1 MAEPIRLTRFA
12 TGGGCAR
19 KVGAADLREVLGR
32 LGAVTHPWADPQVGP
47 FEDAAVVRPPAGPA
61 LAFTVDFI
69 TPMVD
74 DPVVFGRIAAVNA
87 MSDVWAMGGTPRV
100 ALGVCGF
107 PSAALPLDVLEA
119 IFRGGREAAAEAGC
133 AVVGGH
139 TIQDAEL
146 KYGLCVIG
154 DLPASGV
161 LDHTRARP
169 GDRLVLTKPIG
180 LGAIAHAIKVET
192 AEADDVAAAVRV
204 MTTTNA
210 AAAEAALAAGV
221 RAATDVTGFGLL
233 GHLHH
238 LCLGA
243 GLAAR
248 ISASA
253 VPVLEGARR
262 FAAAGE
268 VPGGTRKNLAYV
280 QTVTTWDPGIPEDER
295 LLLADAQTSGG
306 LLLAVPAD
314 RTAELVGALGA
325 RGTLAAA
332 VIGRLDADAVGAIAV
347 ER

>member
-1 MAEPIRLTRFA
+1 
-12 TGGGCAR
+12 
-19 KVGAADLREVLGR
+19 VGAEDLGEVLRR
-32 LGAVTHPWADPQVGP
+32 LGPVTHAWADPQVGP
-47 FEDAAVVRPPAGPA
+47 FEDAAVVRPPGGPA

-69 TPMVD
+69 TPVVD
-74 DPVVFGRIAAVNA
+74 DPALFGRIAAVNA
-87 MSDVWAMGGTPRV
+87 MSDVWAMGGRPRV

-107 PSAALPLDVLEA
+107 PSAELPLEVLEA
-119 IFRGGREAAAEAGC
+119 IFRGARDAAAEAGC

-146 KYGLCVIG
+146 KYGLCVVG

-161 LDHTRARP
+161 LDHTRARA

-180 LGAIAHAIKVET
+180 VGAIAHAIKHET
-192 AEADDVAAAVRV
+192 ASPDDVDAAVRV

-210 AAAEAALAAGV
+210 AAAEAALASGV

-233 GHLHH
+233 GHLRH

-248 ISASA
+248 ISAAA
-253 VPVLEGARR
+253 VPVLAAARR
-262 FAAAGE
+262 FAAVGA
-268 VPGGTRKNLAYV
+268 VPGGTRRNLDYAGA
-280 QTVTTWDPGIPEDER
+280 VTTWDPAIGETDR

-306 LLLAVPAD
+306 LLLAVPAE
-314 RTAELVGALGA
+314 RTDELVAALGA

-332 VIGRLDADAVGAIAV
+332 VIGTLEPGPAESIVV
-347 ER
+347 EP